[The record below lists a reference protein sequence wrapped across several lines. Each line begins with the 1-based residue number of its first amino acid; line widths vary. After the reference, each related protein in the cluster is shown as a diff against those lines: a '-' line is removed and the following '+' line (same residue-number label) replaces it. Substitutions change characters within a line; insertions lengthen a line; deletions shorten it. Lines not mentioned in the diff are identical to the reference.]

1 VPPNEH
7 STSEGRQSTRRR
19 GRRLPALKP
28 DSQHPHSLRSLYRAI
43 WPERTL
49 YSHPAVVGADHLI
62 LHFPQHRK
70 LALLADDPGL
80 HHKRDLTS
88 PSDRDG
94 PDSNQQ
100 PFGRKSVEGSDGA
113 GCDQELPHDRAAD
126 GERARRLTS
135 LMRTP
140 LLGSCDPMQSSSCK
154 LSAAAASP
162 GGAKATPRRSWLA
175 PVRGAG
181 DNTCGTH
188 RTFEWFGSLAAAG
201 RVYESTRVRGGLGR
215 PSPAAGRS
223 VNGHRFLASR
233 GHRFSPAAAMFSPR
247 WWPSILPASG
257 SAPVVVEPSP
267 SGRLAFVNRM
277 DGRRRR
283 HDARGRIEG
292 AELAGGRVAVE

>member
-7 STSEGRQSTRRR
+7 STSKAGSRQAS
-19 GRRLPALKP
+19 GPPAPSAEAGLE
-28 DSQHPHSLRSLYRAI
+28 HPHSLRSLHRAI

-49 YSHPAVVGADHLI
+49 YSHPAVVAADHLI

-70 LALLADDPGL
+70 LASSPTILGYTTT
-80 HHKRDLTS
+80 RDLTS

-113 GCDQELPHDRAAD
+113 GCGQELPHDRAAD
-126 GERARRLTS
+126 GERARRLTT

-162 GGAKATPRRSWLA
+162 GGAKAAPRRSWLA

-223 VNGHRFLASR
+223 VNGHRFLASG

-247 WWPSILPASG
+247 WCPSVLPASG

-267 SGRLAFVNRM
+267 
-277 DGRRRR
+277 
-283 HDARGRIEG
+283 
-292 AELAGGRVAVE
+292 